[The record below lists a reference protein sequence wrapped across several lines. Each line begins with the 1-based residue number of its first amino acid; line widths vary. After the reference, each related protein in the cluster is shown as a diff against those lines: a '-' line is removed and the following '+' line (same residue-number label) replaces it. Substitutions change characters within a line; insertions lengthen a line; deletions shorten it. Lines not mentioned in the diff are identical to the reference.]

1 MTRIIGRIGV
11 FAVALVFM
19 AAAAGKFA
27 NAAPIAAQFEHFR
40 LPHWFML
47 LTGAIE
53 LSGALLMLLPA
64 ARLRLAGA
72 ILLCLTMLGG
82 SGFHF
87 VYDPPARAL
96 PALILAAATAW
107 IVAANVKSVGKVNV

>member
-1 MTRIIGRIGV
+1 MTRIFGRIGV
-11 FAVALVFM
+11 LAVAFVFV

-27 NAAPIAAQFEHFR
+27 NAESIAVQFEHFH

-53 LSGALLMLLPA
+53 LSGALMLLLPA

-72 ILLCLTMLGG
+72 ALLGLTMLVG

-87 VYDPPARAL
+87 FYDPPACAL
-96 PALILAAATAW
+96 PALMLAAATGLIAM
-107 IVAANVKSVGKVNV
+107 ANFRSAGKANA